1 MELEGKTVLVT
12 GAQQGIGRGMAL
24 GFAQAGANVAINW
37 HDDLAK
43 AEAVAADVSAT
54 GRRAILVKGDV
65 SVVEDCRR
73 IVEETVAGLG
83 GLDIL
88 INNAGMFPRVPFLE
102 MEEKDYDFVL
112 DINLKGTFFC
122 SQAAARVMVA
132 AGTKGCIVNLSSQ
145 SVRGQT
151 PFASH
156 YTASK
161 LGILGV
167 TRASANELAE
177 HGIRV
182 NAVAPGLTDTA
193 QPRYGNNDDEVMEM
207 GRQIPLGRIIEPSE
221 IADMAVFLCTERSA
235 MVTGQIMHVNG
246 GSYFG

>member
-1 MELEGKTVLVT
+1 MKLVGDKVLVT
-12 GAQQGIGRGMAL
+12 GAQQGIGRAMAL
-24 GFAQAGANVAINW
+24 GFAAAGADIAVNW
-37 HDDLAK
+37 HDDRAK
-43 AEAVAADVSAT
+43 AEGVAEEVRAL
-54 GRRAILVKGDV
+54 GRRAVLVKGDV
-65 SVVEDCRR
+65 SVVADCRR
-73 IVEETVAGLG
+73 IVDETVAELG
-83 GLDIL
+83 GLEVL
-88 INNAGMFPRVPFLE
+88 VNNAGMFPRVPFLK
-102 MEEKDYDFVL
+102 MEETDYDFVL

-122 SQAAARVMVA
+122 SQAAARAMVA
-132 AGTKGCIVNLSSQ
+132 AGVKGTIINLASQ

-193 QPRYGNNDDEVMEM
+193 QPRYGNTDEEVMEM
-207 GRQIPLGRIIEPSE
+207 GRGIPLGRIIEPSE
-221 IADMAVFLCTERSA
+221 IADMAVFLASDKAA
-235 MVTGQIMHVNG
+235 MITGQIMHVNG

>member
-1 MELEGKTVLVT
+1 MECDGKRVLVT
-12 GAQQGIGRGMAL
+12 GAQQGIGRAMAV
-24 GFAQAGANVAINW
+24 GFAEVGADIAVNW
-37 HDDLAK
+37 HDDQAK
-43 AEAVAADVSAT
+43 AEAVAAEVRAL

-65 SVVEDCRR
+65 SDVTDCRR
-73 IVEETVAGLG
+73 IVAETVASLG
-83 GLDIL
+83 GIDVLV
-88 INNAGMFPRVPFLE
+88 NNAGMFPRVPFLK

-122 SQAAARVMVA
+122 SQAAARAMVA
-132 AGTKGCIVNLSSQ
+132 AGTKGNIINLASQ
-145 SVRGQT
+145 SVRGLS
-151 PFASH
+151 PESSH

-193 QPRYGNNDDEVMEM
+193 QPRYGNTDAEVMEM
-207 GRQIPLGRIIEPSE
+207 AEKIPLGRILKPSE
-221 IADMAVFLCTERSA
+221 IADMAVFLCSDRAT
-235 MVTGQIMHVNG
+235 MVTGQIFHVNG